1 MNIEFPR
8 DKYALH
14 GVHSINFPAI
24 VDGREITC
32 VISIEALQDISLLK
46 SMNAK
51 EMFLNNESRI
61 KEIATNKILN
71 SYLGDNNLFICASDI
86 Y

>member
-1 MNIEFPR
+1 MNIEFPKN
-8 DKYALH
+8 KYALNLEY
-14 GVHSINFPAI
+14 GINFQAI
-24 VDGREITC
+24 ADGREITC
-32 VISIEALQDISLLK
+32 VISIEALQDIGLSK

-61 KEIATNKILN
+61 KEIATKKILN
-71 SYLGDNNLFICASDI
+71 GDLVDNKLFICKNDI